1 MRFSLYYR
9 GPIKSNGGSKDKHLL
24 RKRFHPQLK
33 MLWNQE
39 PLSHFT
45 GFYESSNAENSIA
58 RRIGKFNFV
67 PLICQAF
74 HLVTS
79 IHITLLRPEPPGSIV
94 TQGGDIDNRLKTLL
108 DSLKIPSEP
117 NAIHPDEKPDSG
129 EDIFYCLLEDD
140 NLITELSVNT
150 KQLLEPN
157 CERGEVIAILDI
169 EIIKIRQLLGGME
182 LP

>member
-1 MRFSLYYR
+1 MNFSLYYR
-9 GPIKSNGGSKDKHLL
+9 GPLKSKASPKEKHLL
-24 RKRFHPQLK
+24 RKSFHPQLK
-33 MLWNQE
+33 TLWSQE

-45 GFYESSNAENSIA
+45 GFYESFKDEASIT
-58 RRIGKFNFV
+58 RQIGLFKFV

-94 TQGGDIDNRLKTLL
+94 TKGGDIDNRLKTLL

-117 NAIHPDEKPDSG
+117 GELHTDEKPDS
-129 EDIFYCLLEDD
+129 EEEIFFCLLEDD

-150 KQLLEPN
+150 KQLLVPTR
-157 CERGEVIAILDI
+157 ERGEVITIL
-169 EIIKIRQLLGGME
+169 EVETIKTGNLLGGME